1 MGIKDIASGLMSKG
15 QQTASD
21 LGKRAGD
28 LSGKAAMRAK
38 ISAAENEYGKLA
50 RDVGAAVFGQ
60 LKDDPRYAE
69 QYADLFAKMDEVLA
83 RKAQLEKE
91 YAAIGSDQAVE
102 QAAAKVKKTAAAVGD
117 GVGAAAA
124 EVKEAAAG
132 VRASAD
138 ANGDGSV
145 TADEVRAAV
154 ADKARAAAV
163 AASGAAAAAS
173 GAAAAAFGKMRESL
187 AKGEQ
192 VGEEIVVDEI
202 VGESESGGD
211 AGDGS
216 VERDVEPVEE
226 AAIEEEDRSE

>member
-1 MGIKDIASGLMSKG
+1 MGIKDIASDLMSKG

-50 RDVGAAVFGQ
+50 HDLGAAAFEQ

-83 RKAQLEKE
+83 RKARLEKE

-102 QAAAKVKKTAAAVGD
+102 QVAAKVKETAAAVGD

-154 ADKARAAAV
+154 AEKAHAAAM
-163 AASGAAAAAS
+163 AAS

-187 AKGEQ
+187 AKGER

-211 AGDGS
+211 ADDGS

>member
-21 LGKRAGD
+21 LGKRAED

-50 RDVGAAVFGQ
+50 RDLGADVFEQ

-102 QAAAKVKKTAAAVGD
+102 QAAAKVKKTAAALGD
-117 GVGAAAA
+117 GVGMAAA

-163 AASGAAAAAS
+163 AASGAAAAA
-173 GAAAAAFGKMRESL
+173 FGKMRESL

-216 VERDVEPVEE
+216 AERDVEPVEE

>member
-50 RDVGAAVFGQ
+50 RDLGADVFEQ

-117 GVGAAAA
+117 GVGTAAA

-163 AASGAAAAAS
+163 AAS

>member
-50 RDVGAAVFGQ
+50 RDLGAAVFEQ

-91 YAAIGSDQAVE
+91 YVAIGSDQAVE

-145 TADEVRAAV
+145 TADEGCGCRQGACCGGGGKRGCCGGIRQ
-154 ADKARAAAV
+154 DARIP
-163 AASGAAAAAS
+163 
-173 GAAAAAFGKMRESL
+173 R
-187 AKGEQ
+187 
-192 VGEEIVVDEI
+192 
-202 VGESESGGD
+202 
-211 AGDGS
+211 
-216 VERDVEPVEE
+216 
-226 AAIEEEDRSE
+226 